1 MISIQMLKI
10 CDESI
15 CKPQRIKKANTVSVF
30 KKDKNSKEI
39 SLHFSLPVSRKIF
52 ERLLHGSIFKVFTK
66 NKFIIAK
73 QSGFKPGDSCTNQLL
88 SFTQQIYKSFD
99 DD

>member
-1 MISIQMLKI
+1 MVKI

-15 CKPQRIKKANTVSVF
+15 CKPQRIKKSNTVSAF
-30 KKDKNSKEI
+30 KKGKNSKKI
-39 SLHFSLPVSRKIF
+39 SPHFSLPVSHKIF
-52 ERLLHGSIFKVFTK
+52 ERLLHGSILKVFIK

-73 QSGFKPGDSCTNQLL
+73 QSAFKPGDSCTNQLL

-99 DD
+99 ND